1 MYPGCATHY
10 LAADANDWTHGNAVV
25 ETPDGDLLYSSRHQD
40 WLIKIDYA
48 NGTGSGDVIWR
59 LGKDGDFTIDST
71 DPYPWFSHQH
81 DASYEPGSSSTITL
95 LDNGNTRYALDPAAT
110 SRGQAIELDE
120 ENRVARLVLNADLG
134 VFSSALG
141 SAQRLQ
147 DGSYHFDVGFVF
159 DPDGLLGAAAFAI
172 QVDPLGGILSSI
184 KLLNPVY
191 RSFRV
196 TNLYGSEDAPAPDG
210 SRTVGFRR

>member
-1 MYPGCATHY
+1 M
-10 LAADANDWTHGNAVV
+10 
-25 ETPDGDLLYSSRHQD
+25 
-40 WLIKIDYA
+40 
-48 NGTGSGDVIWR
+48 IWR
-59 LGKDGDFTIDST
+59 LGKDGDFTST
-71 DPYPWFSHQH
+71 RPIPYPWFSHQH

-120 ENRVARLVLNADLG
+120 QNRVARLVLNADLG

-172 QVDPLGGILSSI
+172 QVDPLGEILSSI

-191 RSFRV
+191 R
-196 TNLYGSEDAPAPDG
+196 
-210 SRTVGFRR
+210 